1 MLLAALLDPRDILL
15 RRLSGWL
22 QQQHS
27 LFFSSS
33 CCLRVLLAFELLM
46 HYYVARLQDPPRNLH
61 TRCILLLLHSSGGL
75 RPSDLTTSLQPIA
88 L

>member
-1 MLLAALLDPRDILL
+1 MLQVFIQPYIWLP
-15 RRLSGWL
+15 RLSGWL

-46 HYYVARLQDPPRNLH
+46 HYYVARLQESPHNLH
-61 TRCILLLLHSSGGL
+61 TRCIFCHLLAGSGEA
-75 RPSDLTTSLQPIA
+75 T
-88 L
+88 